1 MGIAGTE
8 VAQEESAIILMNDI
22 FAKAIMWGRCVND
35 VVRKFLQFPFS
46 TVVTAVVITLV
57 SAVPSVEESSVLSAV
72 QPFCI
77 NIIAG
82 TFAAIAL
89 ATYLAT
95 KSLLN
100 RKPNK
105 KIAPLFSVEMCKQI
119 LFRSTYQFIITRIF
133 HFAVRGILPEDTD
146 LIVQIPIFSVV
157 VFAQIFDSVN
167 SRHLDRKLNIFEGIT
182 KNWYFITNGQNLT
195 GYVTQDGYYH
205 FAGGG
210 YSHVYKGTF
219 IRSDGRKIPVCCL
232 FPPFLSLTI
241 INNALTCRWP

>member
-1 MGIAGTE
+1 T
-8 VAQEESAIILMNDI
+8 IL
-22 FAKAIMWGRCVND
+22 WGRCVND
-35 VVRKFLQFPFS
+35 AVRKFLQFPFS
-46 TVVTAVVITLV
+46 TIVTAVVITFV
-57 SAVPSVEESSVLSAV
+57 SAAASVKESSVLSAAV

-82 TFAAIAL
+82 TFVA
-89 ATYLAT
+89 YPAT
-95 KSLLN
+95 KSLLS
-100 RKPNK
+100 RKPDK

-119 LFRSTYQFIITRIF
+119 LFQSTYQFIITRIF
-133 HFAVRGILPEDTD
+133 HFAVRGILPADTD
-146 LIVQIPIFSVV
+146 LIVQIPIFCVV

-219 IRSDGRKIPVCCL
+219 IRSDGRKIPVCSL
-232 FPPFLSLTI
+232 FFSFLSLTL